1 MRGGERAT
9 IAGLT
14 LVSTLTLTYEVM
26 QTRIFSYSLQP
37 VVAFMAI
44 AIAMLGFGA
53 GATLLTLRPD
63 ISRTG
68 SDRRLSILSLCLAAS
83 IILINMFFAHTSARV
98 MQPGVVNISPFWVGV
113 VLLPCILPYFLAGL
127 VTAMIL
133 DRGVEHIGT
142 LYFWNLAGSAAGCV
156 LAIVLL
162 RPLGAEIIVGLSAA
176 AAAAA
181 GLVFSWREGGRLRR
195 IASAAL
201 VLTIVIVPFSRWI
214 LPLQPDTNEAVMKL
228 TQWDEQEGRPGPVRE
243 FTQWDPVGRIDVLK
257 HGRDHIFVSEPTE
270 FRTVTIDGGA
280 MTLIVEDP
288 RTPGWGKALFE
299 QSVYGAAYHLREHP
313 DVLVIGVGGGTDVNT
328 ALYWNAKSVTGAEI
342 SLSTLRAL
350 TGPYAEFAG
359 WPERSD
365 VVKVT
370 HIDGRA
376 IAKSTART
384 FDIIQMSGVDTFTM
398 HSAGSMVLAED
409 YLYTIE
415 AFTDFISLLEP
426 RGILQVIRFG
436 DEALSLSA
444 IAAGA
449 LRELGIE
456 HPERHIVAL
465 QQNWLSGILVKKEPF
480 TWEEIEKLRLMEV
493 RKLPTGIVI
502 PHYDTAGIKLGA
514 PIKILHP
521 GGKRQSRRDS
531 DFFDAMA
538 QGRESEALME
548 LKMPFIVPTDDR
560 PYYMLGSWMSLLQR
574 KLARNPLIDL
584 IITSTL
590 VTAAAALLL
599 ILLPV
604 AWVRRKSEAGAGTM
618 AGVVTYFF
626 ALGACFMLF
635 EVGLIHRTVVFVG
648 TPGASVSVV
657 LASILVSSGIG
668 ARVTEMGQWPAT
680 RKIVVAAAGLLVT
693 GLSHTFLAGALF
705 EPLYGLPVWSRSIV
719 AALSLAPVGFFMG
732 WFFPLG
738 LGITARSSSSLVP
751 WAIAVNGFASVI
763 GSLATLPLSLALG
776 FRTLFVLAALG
787 YVFAALVMLPL
798 ALKASRENG

>member
-1 MRGGERAT
+1 
-9 IAGLT
+9 GLT
-14 LVSTLTLTYEVM
+14 LVSTLTLTYEVI
-26 QTRIFSYSLQP
+26 QIRIFSYALQP

-68 SDRRLSILSLCLAAS
+68 THRRLSILSLCLAAS
-83 IILINMFFAHTSARV
+83 ILLVNVFFAHTSSRV
-98 MQPGVVNISPFWVGV
+98 MEPGVVNISPLWVGF
-113 VLLPCILPYFLAGL
+113 VLLPCVLPYFLAGL
-127 VTAMIL
+127 ITAVIL
-133 DRGVEHIGT
+133 ERGVERIGT
-142 LYFWNLAGSAAGCV
+142 LYFWNLLGSAAGCV

-162 RPLGAEIIVGLSAA
+162 RPLGAEIIVGLAA
-176 AAAAA
+176 TGATVA
-181 GLVFSWREGGRLRR
+181 GLVFAWPEGGRLRW
-195 IASAAL
+195 IAAGAVAGSL
-201 VLTIVIVPFSRWI
+201 VLVPFSPR
-214 LPLQPDTNEAVMKL
+214 LLLFQPDTNEAVMKL
-228 TQWDEQEGRPGPVRE
+228 TQWDLAEGRPGPVRE
-243 FTQWDPVGRIDVLK
+243 FTQWDPVGRIDVIK
-257 HGRDHIFVSEPTE
+257 HGRKHIFVSEPTE

-280 MTLIVEDP
+280 MTLVVKDP
-288 RTPGWGKALFE
+288 RKPGWGKALFE
-299 QSVYGAAYHLREHP
+299 QSTYGAAYHLRKNP
-313 DVLVIGVGGGTDVNT
+313 DVLVIGVGGGSDINT

-350 TGPYAEFAG
+350 TGPYAAFAG
-359 WPERSD
+359 WPERTD
-365 VVKVT
+365 VVEVI

-376 IAKSTART
+376 IAKSTDRT

-409 YLYTIE
+409 YLYTTD
-415 AFTDFISLLEP
+415 AFGDFISLLEP
-426 RGILQVIRFG
+426 DGILQVIRFG

-449 LRELGIE
+449 LRSRGIE

-465 QQNWLSGILVKKEPF
+465 QQNWLSGILVKREPF
-480 TWEEIEKLRLMEV
+480 TAGEIETLRRMED
-493 RKLPTGIVI
+493 RKLPTGVVI
-502 PHYDTAGIKLGA
+502 PHYDEAGIKLSA

-521 GGKRQSRRDS
+521 GGKKQSRRDS

-538 QGRESEALME
+538 QGRESEALMK
-548 LKMPFIVPTDDR
+548 LKLPFIVPTDDR

-590 VTAAAALLL
+590 VTASAALLL

-604 AWVRRKSEAGAGTM
+604 AWVRRKSDASAGTM
-618 AGVVTYFF
+618 AGVVLYFF
-626 ALGACFMLF
+626 SLGACFMLF
-635 EVGLIHRTVVFVG
+635 EVGLIHRTIVFVG

-668 ARVTEMGQWPAT
+668 ARVTDIVRWSAA
-680 RKIVVAAAGLLVT
+680 RKIGAALAGLLAV
-693 GLSHTFLAGALF
+693 GLFHAFFAGALF
-705 EPLYGLPVWSRSIV
+705 EPLYGLPVWQRSIV
-719 AALSLAPVGFFMG
+719 AALALAPVGFFMG

-738 LGITARSSSSLVP
+738 LGITASRAASLVP

-763 GSLATLPLSLALG
+763 GSLATLPLSLAFG

-787 YVFAALVMLPL
+787 YVVAVAVMMPMALS
-798 ALKASRENG
+798 ASKRSGD